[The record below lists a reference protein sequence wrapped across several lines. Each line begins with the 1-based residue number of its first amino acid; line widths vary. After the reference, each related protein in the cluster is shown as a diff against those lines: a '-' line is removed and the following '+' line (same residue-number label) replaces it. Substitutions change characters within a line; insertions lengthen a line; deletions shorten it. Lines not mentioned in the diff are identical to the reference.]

1 MRGLLLGA
9 AVASAAAL
17 AMFLTPGGVR
27 ADEPVP
33 PDGTALTELVFAG
46 APLVS
51 DATGGA
57 SAGSSSNIGP
67 PPIGPAA
74 APASESVPPP
84 NVGLEPNPALP
95 DIPDRM
101 TDQTH

>member
-17 AMFLTPGGVR
+17 AMFLTPDGVR

-33 PDGTALTELVFAG
+33 PDGNALTELVFAG

-51 DATGGA
+51 DAPGGA
-57 SAGSSSNIGP
+57 SPAPPQHRALPRAGG
-67 PPIGPAA
+67 GTGT
-74 APASESVPPP
+74 ESVPPP
-84 NVGLEPNPALP
+84 NVGWSRTRHCPTSHF
-95 DIPDRM
+95 R
-101 TDQTH
+101 TR